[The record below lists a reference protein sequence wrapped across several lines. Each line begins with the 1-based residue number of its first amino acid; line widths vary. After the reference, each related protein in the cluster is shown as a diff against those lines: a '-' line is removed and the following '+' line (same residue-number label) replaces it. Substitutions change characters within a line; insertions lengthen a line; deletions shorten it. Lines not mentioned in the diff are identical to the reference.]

1 MKTTCYVA
9 MLIGLLVVH
18 GMRASDFPTADSS
31 KKITVYA
38 YHNSILKYLYFI
50 PKKGRFK
57 FNGELI
63 KLPVISYTK
72 REYSH
77 ISELQVESQAMFK
90 KLHSTYTLKEGQ
102 VYYFKCI
109 PISGWIKNHYKL
121 KLVDEATGKR
131 EIQSIDEFRKEDE

>member
-1 MKTTCYVA
+1 MKTKWYVLV
-9 MLIGLLVVH
+9 LIGLFIVH
-18 GMRASDFPTADSS
+18 QTRASHFISADSS

-57 FNGELI
+57 LNGELI
-63 KLPVISYTK
+63 KLPVISYVK
-72 REYSH
+72 KEYSN

-90 KLHSTYTLKEGQ
+90 KLRSSYSLKEGQ

-131 EIQSIDEFRKEDE
+131 EIQSIDEFRKEED

>member
-1 MKTTCYVA
+1 MKTTCYVI

-18 GMRASDFPTADSS
+18 VSRASDFPTADSS

-57 FNGELI
+57 LNGELI
-63 KLPVISYTK
+63 KLPVISYIK
-72 REYSH
+72 REYSN

-90 KLHSTYTLKEGQ
+90 KLRSAYSMKEGQ

-109 PISGWIKNHYKL
+109 PIPGWIKNHYKL
-121 KLVDEATGKR
+121 ELVDDKTGKR